1 MLLAVPRYF
10 DIIYLRK
17 LGLISLNFL
26 ILKQNEA
33 KAGQLRTKQ
42 GPNSYLVTA
51 GFFLN
56 YNPTMCRHKS
66 YISSYSSRSA

>member
-33 KAGQLRTKQ
+33 KVGQLRTKQ

-51 GFFLN
+51 GFFFLIIIQQ
-56 YNPTMCRHKS
+56 CV
-66 YISSYSSRSA
+66 IASYSSRSA